1 MRRGVPGGPERGR
14 YAPPAEASMARR
26 LVGLRRGR
34 TNERG
39 FTMIEL
45 IVAVGLMIVVLGV
58 LAFVFRQAAGAVA
71 SATEAVTVVQKARNF
86 EDRLGR
92 ELASAVAYL
101 SEEGTALK
109 SKAARGFIFD
119 DKADEETSA
128 RCIEFVSQ
136 TMNDGILDTWDV
148 KYHYEADL
156 DSSGQPLDY
165 GSIKRCKDARN
176 KMGNYVLWDHQ
187 WEEDDEI
194 VAWPVRVDNELFVA
208 AVGWSAQTV
217 EDQNP
222 RLPPYVKVKV
232 IFLDTWGGRTFRF
245 PMVFYFPV
253 YQGG

>member
-1 MRRGVPGGPERGR
+1 MRRGVPGSPERGR
-14 YAPPAEASMARR
+14 YQGRPDACAG
-26 LVGLRRGR
+26 VGLRRGR

-86 EDRLGR
+86 EARLGR

-101 SEEGTALK
+101 KEAGTAIDPM
-109 SKAARGFIFD
+109 AARGFSFD
-119 DKADEETSA
+119 DRADEERSG

-148 KYHYEADL
+148 KYHYEVDPNSPTL
-156 DSSGQPLDY
+156 EPY
-165 GSIKRCKDARN
+165 GYIKRRKDARN
-176 KMGNYVLWDHQ
+176 TMGHYVLWDHQ

-194 VAWPVRVDNELFVA
+194 LAWPVRVDSSVGKELFA
-208 AVGWSAQTV
+208 AAEGWNAGTV

-222 RLPPYVKVKV
+222 RLPPYVRVNV
-232 IFLDTWGGRTFRF
+232 TFLDTWGGRTFSF
-245 PMVFYFPV
+245 PMVFYFPI